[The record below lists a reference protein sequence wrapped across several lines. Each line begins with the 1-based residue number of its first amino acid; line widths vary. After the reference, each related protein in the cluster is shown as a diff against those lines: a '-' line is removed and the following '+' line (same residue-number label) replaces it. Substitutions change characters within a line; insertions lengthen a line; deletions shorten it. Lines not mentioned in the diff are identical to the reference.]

1 MKLPEEIIIKP
12 HVTERSNFDASEGKY
27 TFVVDKR
34 ATKTEVRS
42 AIEHLFNV
50 KVVSVNT
57 ANYKGKEKRQ
67 GAHTGF
73 RPDWKKAVVK
83 IDVEGTPDSYLE
95 KGGKVITSNKKYKT
109 NIEEFG
115 INQ

>member
-1 MKLPEEIIIKP
+1 MRLPEEIIIKP
-12 HVTERSNFDASEGKY
+12 HVTERSNFDAAMGKY

-34 ATKTEVRS
+34 ATKTEIRS
-42 AIEHLFNV
+42 AVEHLFHV
-50 KVVSVNT
+50 RVVAVNT
-57 ANYKGKEKRQ
+57 ANYVGKEKRQ

-83 IDVEGTPDSYLE
+83 IDVEGKQDTYLE
-95 KGGKVITSNKKYKT
+95 KGGKQVTSNKKYKT
-109 NIEEFG
+109 AIEEFG